1 MITPLSIADVDKAT
15 DEEIIAA
22 YVDEGASIED
32 ARAMLA
38 QLRNTD
44 ASRASD

>member
-22 YVDEGASIED
+22 FVAEGETVED

-38 QLRNTD
+38 QLRSTD
-44 ASRASD
+44 SSRASD

>member
-15 DEEIIAA
+15 DEEIVAA
-22 YVDEGASIED
+22 YVDEGASVED

-38 QLRNTD
+38 QLRSTD
-44 ASRASD
+44 AAQSAD